1 MNPVLGWHS
10 PSPTP
15 SHHTNRLPLI
25 TVGSSWKNSKTRL
38 SLRLRAERSS
48 VSRGEAKPRPLSPT
62 TSGDMTHSQAP
73 TAYSVTKSCLT
84 LCGPLDCSPPS
95 SSIHG
100 ISHQEYWNGLSF
112 PTPWDLP
119 DPGTEPASLGSTALP
134 ADSLLTEPSGKPQFL
149 MRFTQTH
156 TRKSSYLS
164 SYFPL

>member
-1 MNPVLGWHS
+1 MPGLSWWAAQLATETEALIVWHS
-10 PSPTP
+10 CKGASAYWG
-15 SHHTNRLPLI
+15 TNVL
-25 TVGSSWKNSKTRL
+25 
-38 SLRLRAERSS
+38 
-48 VSRGEAKPRPLSPT
+48 
-62 TSGDMTHSQAP
+62 HSQRNCRNLVE
-73 TAYSVTKSCLT
+73 YKSCNNLIAIFKNNI
-84 LCGPLDCSPPS
+84 LEGKWSRSVMSDSLWPVDCSPPS